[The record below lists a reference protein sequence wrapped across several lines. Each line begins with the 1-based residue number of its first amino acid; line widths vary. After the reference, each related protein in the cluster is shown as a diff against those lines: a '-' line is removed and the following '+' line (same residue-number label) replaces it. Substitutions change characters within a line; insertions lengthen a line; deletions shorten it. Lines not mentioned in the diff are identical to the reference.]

1 MYSDTRRTN
10 TESNIYDTVPRLE
23 FLNALTLESETPKK
37 VCWKY
42 QALHITNV
50 QSKDMELSL
59 HEFTAVFTSCLFWH
73 NLLPVLYNSL
83 MATDRD
89 YKLEL

>member
-1 MYSDTRRTN
+1 MHSDTRRTN

-42 QALHITNV
+42 HAYHITNV
-50 QSKDMELSL
+50 QSKDMI
-59 HEFTAVFTSCLFWH
+59 A
-73 NLLPVLYNSL
+73 
-83 MATDRD
+83 
-89 YKLEL
+89 